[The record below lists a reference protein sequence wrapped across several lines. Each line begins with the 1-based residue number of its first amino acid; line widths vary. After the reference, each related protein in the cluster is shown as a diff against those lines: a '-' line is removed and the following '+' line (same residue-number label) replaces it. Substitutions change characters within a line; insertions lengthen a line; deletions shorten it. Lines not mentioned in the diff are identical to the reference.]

1 MTRRGSL
8 IYYLSAWAV
17 GCFTITLSIW
27 AKELIGREFQVGLT
41 NYTFAL
47 IGFYSYALLFG
58 APLALLGGFL
68 LRRIMQALNSYH
80 PLHWTLLGA
89 ATAPAL
95 VLLFGWTGRYLFK
108 VLPRDLWI
116 TKILTGIAGLFLF
129 AGTEMVL
136 QKGWWLAI
144 PAGAA
149 TAYLLC
155 RIERRFV
162 PQPANA

>member
-8 IYYLSAWAV
+8 IYYLAAWAV
-17 GCFTITLSIW
+17 GCFAISLSIW
-27 AKELIGREFQVGLT
+27 AKELVGREFQVGLT

-58 APLALLGGFL
+58 APLSLLGGFL
-68 LRRIMQALNSYH
+68 LRRIMRALNSDSS
-80 PLHWTLLGA
+80 LLWTLLGA
-89 ATAPAL
+89 VTAPAL
-95 VLLFGWTGRYLFK
+95 VLLFGWTGRYLGQ
-108 VLPRDLWI
+108 VLTRDVWLA
-116 TKILTGIAGLFLF
+116 KFLTGTPGLFLF

-155 RIERRFV
+155 RIERRFA